1 MNIYGCSSHVHMY
14 ALASHLLSASSPSYF
29 HDLETSLYSE
39 ETAFLML
46 TVGNSSQASCLS
58 RNSAMDDSIGDS

>member
-1 MNIYGCSSHVHMY
+1 MSTCGCSSHVHMY
-14 ALASHLLSASSPSYF
+14 ALAAHLLSASSPF
-29 HDLETSLYSE
+29 LHDLDTSLYSE

-58 RNSAMDDSIGDS
+58 RNSAMDDSVGDS

>member
-14 ALASHLLSASSPSYF
+14 ALASHLLSASSPSSSL
-29 HDLETSLYSE
+29 DIQTSLYNE
-39 ETAFLML
+39 ETAVLML
-46 TVGNSSQASCLS
+46 TVGNSSQVSCLS

>member
-1 MNIYGCSSHVHMY
+1 MNRYGCSSHVHMY
-14 ALASHLLSASSPSYF
+14 ALAAHLLSASSPSYS

-58 RNSAMDDSIGDS
+58 RYSTMDDSIGDS

>member
-1 MNIYGCSSHVHMY
+1 MNRYGCSSHVHMY
-14 ALASHLLSASSPSYF
+14 ALAAHLLSASSLSYS

-39 ETAFLML
+39 ETTFLML

-58 RNSAMDDSIGDS
+58 RYSTMDDSIGDS